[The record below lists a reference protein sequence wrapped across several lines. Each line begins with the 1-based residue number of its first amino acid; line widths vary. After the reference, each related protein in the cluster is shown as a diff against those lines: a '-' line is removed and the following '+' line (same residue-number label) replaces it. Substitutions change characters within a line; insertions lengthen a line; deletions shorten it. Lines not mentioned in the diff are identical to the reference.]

1 MTSPH
6 AALLLIL
13 AVTLTQGPHFTAS
26 AHEVELPRLEIKL
39 NVTGLRVFL
48 ESQYVGKAGLLRA
61 AVESGDRLKI
71 YIVSDNLWAPLALE
85 ALGSPLADVILETLQ
100 ERYGGLPVNY
110 SKHEAVWGIPV
121 TTFYATHEVTI
132 GYVNTSDHGTLR
144 ICVDTPML
152 NETMSNFMEYGDL
165 VAYYGLSK
173 LAIGDIEGAIQAF
186 KHLMSLWDGWG
197 VHDKVVV
204 EREKSTGK
212 AIYDTYK
219 AALLVMLYRALV
231 TAGAGEDVEEYVPV
245 IEEIVEEILPRLQA
259 PYGGMYTEYIVT
271 EEGVAPRPGSDA
283 NTETTSIV
291 VIALLSSKPYEI
303 GLLARQRVLERILGY
318 YIPGANMTQA
328 NLTGSLGSEYE
339 YRVEGDLGLGEEN
352 RGPNVLHGD
361 GFTRLELPVLLAWCA
376 AYWALLRRLLAH
388 VGVPADRAYPDVA
401 V

>member
-1 MTSPH
+1 MRSLH

-13 AVTLTQGPHFTAS
+13 AVTLAQGSHLTAS
-26 AHEVELPRLEIKL
+26 AHETKLPRLEIKL

-48 ESQYVGKAGLLRA
+48 ESQYVEEAGLLRA

-71 YIVSDNLWAPLALE
+71 CIVSDNLWAPLALE
-85 ALGSPLADVILETLQ
+85 VLGSPLADVILETLQ

-121 TTFYATHEVTI
+121 TTFYATHEVTT

-144 ICVDTPML
+144 ICVDTPKL
-152 NETMSNFMEYGDL
+152 NETMGDFMEYGDL

-173 LAIGDIEGAIQAF
+173 LAIGDIEGAVQAF

-197 VHDKVVV
+197 IYDVVAKT
-204 EREKSTGK
+204 ESTDNLTV
-212 AIYDTYK
+212 YDTYK
-219 AALLVMLYRALV
+219 AALVVMLYRALV

-245 IEEIVEEILPRLQA
+245 IEKIVEEILPRLQA
-259 PYGGMYTEYIVT
+259 PYGGIYTKYIVT

-328 NLTGSLGSEYE
+328 NLTGSLGSGYE

-388 VGVPADRAYPDVA
+388 VGVPADGAYPDVA